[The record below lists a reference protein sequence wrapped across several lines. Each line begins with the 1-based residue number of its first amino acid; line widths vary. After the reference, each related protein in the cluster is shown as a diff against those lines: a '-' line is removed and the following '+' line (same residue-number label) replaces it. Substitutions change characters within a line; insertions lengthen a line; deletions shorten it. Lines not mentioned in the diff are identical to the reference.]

1 LDKARLLAL
10 IPRLAGRPRRSGGL
24 GKPARIVVVG
34 DLFLDE
40 YLVGRATRLS
50 REAPIPVL
58 EFVRR
63 EQRPGG
69 AANPAHNVA
78 ALGGLAEVVGVVG
91 DDEAGRQLVGLLQ
104 QIGVGAAGVIVDGQR
119 PTTTKLRIM
128 AEGSLLFPQQLARV
142 DRLDRR
148 PIADEIAESLIAAL
162 RRAVP
167 AADAL
172 LISDYKSG
180 VISPAVLAEC
190 RELARRHGV
199 LATVDSQGELD
210 KFDGFTLVR
219 ANQADTEAS
228 LRRRLGSEDD
238 FRQAGEQLL
247 AELGAEAVLIG
258 RGAEGMSLAS
268 RGQGYVH
275 IPAANRSEV
284 YDVTGAGDTVIAVVT
299 LALAAGASPREA
311 AELANVAAGLV
322 VRKLGNAVTT
332 PEELAQAVQALG

>member
-10 IPRLAGRPRRSGGL
+10 IPCLAGR
-24 GKPARIVVVG
+24 RIVVVG

-40 YLVGRATRLS
+40 YIVGKATRLS

-91 DDEAGRQLVGLLQ
+91 DDEAGRQLIGLLQ
-104 QIGVGAAGVIVDGQR
+104 QIGVGIAGVIVDGQR

-148 PIADEIAESLIAAL
+148 PIAGEIASGIIAAL

-167 AADAL
+167 TADAL

-190 RELARRHGV
+190 RALARRHSV

-210 KFDGFTLVR
+210 KFAGFTLVR
-219 ANQADTEAS
+219 ANQADTEAG
-228 LRRRLGSEDD
+228 LRRRLHSEDD
-238 FRQAGEQLL
+238 FRQAGEQIL
-247 AELGAEAVLIG
+247 AEMGAEAVLIG
-258 RGAEGMSLAS
+258 RGAEGMSLTS
-268 RGQGYVH
+268 RQGYAH

-299 LALAAGASPREA
+299 LAMAAGSSPLEA

-332 PEELAQAVQALG
+332 PEELAQAIQVLSSQSAVPSR

>member
-10 IPRLAGRPRRSGGL
+10 IPRLAGRH
-24 GKPARIVVVG
+24 IVVVG

-40 YLVGRATRLS
+40 YIVGKATRLS

-91 DDEAGRQLVGLLQ
+91 NDEAGRQLLGLLQ
-104 QIGVGAAGVIVDGQR
+104 QIGVSTGGVVVDGQR

-142 DRLDRR
+142 DRLDRH
-148 PIADEIAESLIAAL
+148 PIASEIAESLIAAL
-162 RRAVP
+162 RHAVP
-167 AADAL
+167 TADAL

-190 RELARRHGV
+190 RELARRHDV
-199 LATVDSQGELD
+199 LTTVDSQGELD
-210 KFDGFTLVR
+210 KFAGFTLVR

-228 LRRRLGSEDD
+228 LRRRLDSEDN

-268 RGQGYVH
+268 RQGYTH

-299 LALAAGASPREA
+299 LVLAAGASPLEA

-332 PEELAQAVQALG
+332 PAELAQAIQVLSSQSAVPSR

>member
-1 LDKARLLAL
+1 
-10 IPRLAGRPRRSGGL
+10 
-24 GKPARIVVVG
+24 
-34 DLFLDE
+34 
-40 YLVGRATRLS
+40 
-50 REAPIPVL
+50 
-58 EFVRR
+58 
-63 EQRPGG
+63 
-69 AANPAHNVA
+69 
-78 ALGGLAEVVGVVG
+78 VVG
-91 DDEAGRQLVGLLQ
+91 DDEAGRQLLGLLQ
-104 QIGVGAAGVIVDGQR
+104 QIGVGTAGVVVEAGR

-148 PIADEIAESLIAAL
+148 PIADEIAASLIAAL

-167 AADAL
+167 TADAL

-190 RELARRHGV
+190 RELAQRHGV

-210 KFDGFTLVR
+210 KFAGFTLVR

-228 LRRRLGSEDD
+228 LRRRLQSEDD
-238 FRQAGEQLL
+238 FHQAGEQLL

-268 RGQGYVH
+268 RQGYVH

-299 LALAAGASPREA
+299 LALAAGSSPLEA

-332 PEELAQAVQALG
+332 PAELAQAIQVLGSQSAVPSL

>member
-1 LDKARLLAL
+1 LDKTRLLAL
-10 IPRLAGRPRRSGGL
+10 IPRLAGR
-24 GKPARIVVVG
+24 RIVVVG

-40 YLVGRATRLS
+40 YLVGKATRLS

-69 AANPAHNVA
+69 AANPAHNIA
-78 ALGGLAEVVGVVG
+78 ALGGLAEVVGVIG
-91 DDEAGRQLVGLLQ
+91 DDEAGRQLLGLLQ
-104 QIGVGAAGVIVDGQR
+104 QIGVGTGGVVVDGQR

-148 PIADEIAESLIAAL
+148 PIASQIEEGIIAAL

-167 AADAL
+167 TADAL

-210 KFDGFTLVR
+210 KFAGFTLVR
-219 ANQADTEAS
+219 ANQADTAAS
-228 LRRRLGSEDD
+228 LRRRLQSEDD

-247 AELGAEAVLIG
+247 AELEAEAVLIG

-268 RGQGYVH
+268 RQGYVH

-299 LALAAGASPREA
+299 LALAAGASPLEA

-332 PEELAQAVQALG
+332 PVELTQAVQALAEPASRSLTN

>member
-1 LDKARLLAL
+1 MDKARLLAL
-10 IPRLAGRPRRSGGL
+10 IPRLAGR
-24 GKPARIVVVG
+24 RIVVVG

-40 YLVGRATRLS
+40 YIVGRATRLS

-91 DDEAGRQLVGLLQ
+91 DDEAGRQLLGLLQ
-104 QIGVGAAGVIVDGQR
+104 QIGVGTSGVVVDGQR

-148 PIADEIAESLIAAL
+148 PIADEIAASLIATL

-167 AADAL
+167 TADAL

-190 RELARRHGV
+190 RELARRHSV

-210 KFDGFTLVR
+210 KFAGFTLVR

-228 LRRRLGSEDD
+228 LRRRLDSEDD

-268 RGQGYVH
+268 RQGYAH

-299 LALAAGASPREA
+299 LALAAGASPLEA

-332 PEELAQAVQALG
+332 PAELAQAVKVLSLQSAVLSL